1 MMKYEY
7 NDEII
12 MRNNTSN
19 EFPSFFSFSN
29 YLRPKKR
36 RYNEMLSQSNQTL
49 INNRIDN
56 YKLSEQAANSNSLLN
71 NVINN
76 NEKEKLT
83 VINYNDFNDINKA
96 KKNLAKKKYIEYD
109 EEKERQ
115 WVENYYKIIN
125 SQLNKLR
132 FGNE

>member
-1 MMKYEY
+1 MKK
-7 NDEII
+7 NHL
-12 MRNNTSN
+12 N
-19 EFPSFFSFSN
+19 FFIKN
-29 YLRPKKR
+29 YI
-36 RYNEMLSQSNQTL
+36 NQTL

-56 YKLSEQAANSNSLLN
+56 YKLSEQAANSISLLN

-76 NEKEKLT
+76 NEKEKLI

-96 KKNLAKKKYIEYD
+96 KKNLAKKKYMEYD